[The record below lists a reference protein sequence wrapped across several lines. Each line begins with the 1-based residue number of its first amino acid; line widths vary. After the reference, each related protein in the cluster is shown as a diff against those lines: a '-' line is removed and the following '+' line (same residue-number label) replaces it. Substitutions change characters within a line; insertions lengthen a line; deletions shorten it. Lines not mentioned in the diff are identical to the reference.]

1 LIFYFGVFL
10 GNGKQDMPNVIL
22 RLAAAAAQRLP
33 MPVKRSLYRI
43 TPLARMIRSGLNLAV
58 PQGLTTIEV
67 AGGALAGR
75 SLSLNLQ
82 EEKDY
87 WLGTYEPDLQQAIT
101 ELVKPGMVAYDV
113 GANIGYI
120 TLLLA
125 QAVGETGQV
134 ISFEPLPDN
143 VERLLA
149 NLTLNN
155 LEQRVQVEAAAVV
168 DRSRKVE
175 FLVGP
180 SGGMGKARGSTGRQN
195 VQYSKTLEVPGLSLD
210 EFVYQLGRPE
220 PQIIKMDIEGG
231 EVLALPGMARL
242 LKEAK
247 PLILME
253 LHGVEAAQF
262 CWEALV
268 QAGYQ
273 IGRMAPGF
281 PAVSAWESLNWKSY
295 LVAFPLA

>member
-1 LIFYFGVFL
+1 
-10 GNGKQDMPNVIL
+10 MPNVIL
-22 RLAAAAAQRLP
+22 RLAATAAQRLP
-33 MPVKRSLYRI
+33 MPVKRSLYKI
-43 TPLARMIRSGLNLAV
+43 APLARIIRGSLNLAA

-67 AGGALAGR
+67 AGGSLAGR
-75 SLSLNLQ
+75 RLSLNLQ

-125 QAVGETGQV
+125 QAVGEAGQV

-149 NLTLNN
+149 NLALNN
-155 LEQRVQVEAAAVV
+155 LEQGVQVEAAAVV
-168 DRSRKVE
+168 DHSRKVE

-180 SGGMGKARGSTGRQN
+180 SGGMGKARGSSGRQN
-195 VQYSKTLEVPGLSLD
+195 VLYSKTLEVPGFSLD
-210 EFVYQLGRPE
+210 EFVYQLGHPE

-231 EVLALPGMARL
+231 EVLALPGMMRL
-242 LKEAK
+242 LKDAK
-247 PLILME
+247 PLVLLE
-253 LHGVEAAQF
+253 LHGVEAARF
-262 CWEALV
+262 CWDTLV

-281 PAVSAWESLNWKSY
+281 PAVSGWESLNWKSY
-295 LVAFPLA
+295 LVAFPMA

>member
-1 LIFYFGVFL
+1 
-10 GNGKQDMPNVIL
+10 MSNVIL
-22 RLAAAAAQRLP
+22 RLAATAAQRLP

-43 TPLARMIRSGLNLAV
+43 TPLARMIREGLNLAA

-75 SLSLNLQ
+75 RLSLNLQ

-125 QAVGETGQV
+125 QAVGEAGQV
-134 ISFEPLPDN
+134 ISFEPLPAN

-149 NLTLNN
+149 NLALNN
-155 LEQRVQVEAAAVV
+155 LEKRVQVEAAAVV
-168 DRSRKVE
+168 DHSRKVE

-195 VQYSKTLEVPGLSLD
+195 VPYSQALEVPGLSLD
-210 EFVYQLGRPE
+210 EFIYQLDHPE

-231 EVLALPGMARL
+231 EILALPGMARL
-242 LKEAK
+242 LIEAK
-247 PLILME
+247 PLILLE

-268 QAGYQ
+268 RAGYQ

-281 PAVSAWESLNWKSY
+281 PAVSGWESLNWKSY
-295 LVAFPLA
+295 LVAFPMA

>member
-1 LIFYFGVFL
+1 
-10 GNGKQDMPNVIL
+10 MSNVIL
-22 RLAAAAAQRLP
+22 RLAATAAQRLP

-43 TPLARMIRSGLNLAV
+43 TPLARMIREGLNLAA

-75 SLSLNLQ
+75 RLSLNLQ

-125 QAVGETGQV
+125 QAVGEAGQV
-134 ISFEPLPDN
+134 ISFEPLPAN

-149 NLTLNN
+149 NLALNN
-155 LEQRVQVEAAAVV
+155 LEKHVQVEAAAVV
-168 DRSRKVE
+168 DHSRKVE

-195 VQYSKTLEVPGLSLD
+195 VPYSQALEVPGLSLD
-210 EFVYQLGRPE
+210 EFIYQLDHPE

-231 EVLALPGMARL
+231 EILALPGMARL
-242 LKEAK
+242 LIEAK
-247 PLILME
+247 PLILLE

-268 QAGYQ
+268 RAGYQ

-281 PAVSAWESLNWKSY
+281 PAVSGWESLNWKSY
-295 LVAFPLA
+295 LVAFPMA

>member
-1 LIFYFGVFL
+1 
-10 GNGKQDMPNVIL
+10 MTNVIL
-22 RLAAAAAQRLP
+22 RLAAAAAQHLP
-33 MPVKRSLYRI
+33 MPVKRALYRI
-43 TPLARMIRSGLNLAV
+43 TPLARLIRGGLNLAA
-58 PQGLTTIEV
+58 PQGLTPIEV

-75 SLSLNLQ
+75 RLSLNLQ

-87 WLGTYEPDLQQAIT
+87 WLGTYEPDLQQTVA

-125 QAVGETGQV
+125 QAVGEAGKV
-134 ISFEPLPDN
+134 FAFEALPGN
-143 VERLLA
+143 VERLRA
-149 NLTLNN
+149 NLALNQ
-155 LEQRVQVEAAAVV
+155 LERRVQVEAVAVV
-168 DRSRKVE
+168 DGSRQVE

-180 SGGMGKARGSTGRQN
+180 SAGMGKAQGSAGRQS
-195 VQYSKTLEVPGLSLD
+195 VQYSKTLEIPGLSLD
-210 EFVYQLGRPE
+210 EFVYQQGHPE
-220 PQIIKMDIEGG
+220 PQIIKIDIEGG

-242 LKEAK
+242 LREAR
-247 PLILME
+247 PLILLE

-268 QAGYQ
+268 RAGYQ

-281 PAVSAWESLNWKSY
+281 PAVSGWESLNWKSY
-295 LVAFPLA
+295 LVAFPLV

>member
-1 LIFYFGVFL
+1 LIFHVDPFL
-10 GNGKQDMPNVIL
+10 QIGMQEMTNIIL
-22 RLAAAAAQRLP
+22 NLAAAASQRLP

-43 TPLARMIRSGLNLAV
+43 TPLARVIRAGLNRAA
-58 PQGLTTIEV
+58 PQGLTEIEV
-67 AGGALAGR
+67 AAGALAGR
-75 SLSLNLQ
+75 RLSLNLK

-87 WLGTYEPDLQQAIT
+87 WLGTYEPNLQQAIA

-125 QAVGETGQV
+125 QAVGASGQV
-134 ISFEPLPDN
+134 ISFEALPDN
-143 VERLLA
+143 VERLLG
-149 NLTLNN
+149 NLALNK
-155 LEQRVQVEAAAVV
+155 LEARVQVEAVAVV
-168 DRSRKVE
+168 DHSRRVE

-180 SGGMGKARGSTGRQN
+180 SGGMGKAQGSAGRQSIK
-195 VQYSKTLEVPGLSLD
+195 YARTLEVPGLSLD
-210 EFVYQLGRPE
+210 EFVFQLGHPE
-220 PQIIKMDIEGG
+220 PQIIKIDIEGG
-231 EVLALPGMARL
+231 EVLALPGMLRL

-253 LHGVEAAQF
+253 LHGADAAKF
-262 CWEALV
+262 CWQALV

-281 PAVSAWESLNWKSY
+281 PAVSGWESLDWKSY
-295 LVAFPLA
+295 LVAFPLS

>member
-1 LIFYFGVFL
+1 MSNI
-10 GNGKQDMPNVIL
+10 IL

-43 TPLARMIRSGLNLAV
+43 TPVARLIRGGLNLAV

-75 SLSLNLQ
+75 PLSLNLQ

-101 ELVKPGMVAYDV
+101 EFVKPGMVAYDI

-125 QAVGETGQV
+125 QAVSESGQV
-134 ISFEPLPDN
+134 VSFEPLPDN

-149 NLTLNN
+149 NLALNN
-155 LEQRVQVEAAAVV
+155 LEARVQVEAVAVV
-168 DRSRKVE
+168 DRSCRVE

-195 VQYSKTLEVPGLSLD
+195 IQYSKTLEIPGLSLD
-210 EFVYQLGRPE
+210 EFVYQLGHPE

-242 LKEAK
+242 LNEAK
-247 PLILME
+247 PLILLE
-253 LHGVEAAQF
+253 LHGIEAARL
-262 CWEALV
+262 CWDTLV

-273 IGRMAPGF
+273 IGRMAPGY
-281 PAVSAWESLNWKSY
+281 PAVSSWENLNWKSY
-295 LVAFPLA
+295 LVAFPMA